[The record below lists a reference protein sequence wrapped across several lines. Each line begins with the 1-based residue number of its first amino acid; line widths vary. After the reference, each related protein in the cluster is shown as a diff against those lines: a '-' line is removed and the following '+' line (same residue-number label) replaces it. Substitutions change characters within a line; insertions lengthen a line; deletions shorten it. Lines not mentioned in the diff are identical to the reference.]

1 MARNHVEIDSRALTK
16 QLQRAMRRNPTVTTK
31 TVRDIVLDLAGRSAR
46 RAPVDTGDLRNNCSA
61 TVNGSE
67 VFKNQAACGTV
78 NPSQR
83 VEAEVGYSL
92 PYALR
97 QHEELNYNHPKGG
110 EPKFLENP
118 YLEKEQDYINILKS
132 IPEEVLK

>member
-1 MARNHVEIDSRALTK
+1 MARNHVEIDSRALTR

-118 YLEKEQDYINILKS
+118 YLENDERYIRKLKA
-132 IPEEVLK
+132 IPEEVFE